1 VTRLLEAILLDVDGT
16 LIDSN
21 DKHAACWIE
30 AFAHFGKEVDW
41 PLIRGQIGKGGDLLV
56 PDSLSAREMREFG
69 KELQEY
75 RGWLWKEKYMRSVQ
89 PFPGAVETMRALV
102 DEGIK
107 LVLASSGNEDEV
119 EYYVELLGVED
130 LLEGMTSKGDADTS
144 KPSPGIFEAAIERVK
159 SDPSC
164 SLAVGDTPYDILAAH
179 RVPVAVAAVLSGG
192 FPHATLAKAEFIF
205 EDLPHLLKELDTI
218 DAYFRQ

>member
-1 VTRLLEAILLDVDGT
+1 MTRLLEAILLDVDGT

-30 AFAHFGKEVDW
+30 AFAHFGKEVEW
-41 PLIRGQIGKGGDLLV
+41 QLIRGQIGKGGDLLV
-56 PDSLSAREMREFG
+56 PDSLDAREMREFG
-69 KELQEY
+69 KPLQKY
-75 RGWLWKEKYMRSVQ
+75 RGELWKEKYMRSVE
-89 PFPGAVETMRALV
+89 PFPGAVDTMRALV
-102 DEGIK
+102 DEGIR

-119 EYYVELLGVED
+119 EYYVELLGVAD
-130 LLEGMTSKGDADTS
+130 LLEGTTSKGDAETS
-144 KPSPGIFEAAIERVK
+144 KPSPEIFDAAIDRVK
-159 SDPSC
+159 SDPAR

-179 RVPVAVAAVLSGG
+179 RVPVAAAAVLCGG
-192 FPHATLAKAEFIF
+192 FPRPTLMKAEFIF